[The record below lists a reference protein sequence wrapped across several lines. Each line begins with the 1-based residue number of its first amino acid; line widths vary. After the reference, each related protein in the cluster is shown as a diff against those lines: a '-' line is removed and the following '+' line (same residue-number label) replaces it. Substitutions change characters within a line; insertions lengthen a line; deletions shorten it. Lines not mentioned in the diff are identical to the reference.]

1 MKKSQWYKT
10 GEIIAVGEEVL
21 AGDTVN
27 TNAAFISQELSKVGV
42 FVRYSSVVG
51 DDEKDIQF
59 ALQQAI
65 ERSEVIVFS
74 GGLGPTKDDL
84 TKEAVAHFF
93 HSPFFEDAQ
102 SLVNIQEI
110 FMKRNLPF
118 TENNMKQAMI
128 PKNGQALF
136 NKNGTAPGIYIEDK
150 EHELC
155 PQIFLLPGP
164 PRELQ
169 PMFYDEVIPRLRLKQ
184 KHQIYSKTLKL
195 IGIGESLAAS
205 QIDDL
210 LVYEDHC
217 IVATYAKTGEVHIK
231 ITVIDETIES
241 CQRQVQLIESKIN
254 QILGPYIYSNEDFD
268 LPEVIIKEMIRQ
280 NKKLVTAESCTGG
293 MLSSELI
300 QVSGASHVFMEGFI
314 TYSNDSKSRYLGVDP
329 QLILEKGAVSEEV
342 AYAMVQ
348 GLKDTCPEADY
359 AISITGIAGPEG
371 GSALKP
377 VGLVYIGL
385 LTDNG
390 IEIFENQFHG
400 NRMKIREASVKFALT
415 QLYKKLYLK

>member
-51 DDEKDIQF
+51 DDEKDIQL
-59 ALQQAI
+59 ALQQAV

-84 TKEAVAHFF
+84 TKEAVARFF
-93 HSPFFEDAQ
+93 HSPFVEDDK
-102 SLVNIQEI
+102 SLANIQDI
-110 FMKRNLPF
+110 FLKRNLTF
-118 TENNMKQAMI
+118 TENNVKQAMI

-136 NKNGTAPGIYIEDK
+136 NKNGTAPGIYIEDR

-169 PMFYDEVIPRLRLKQ
+169 PMFYEEVIPSLQHNQ

-205 QIDDL
+205 KIDDL

-231 ITVIDETIES
+231 ITVIDEI
-241 CQRQVQLIESKIN
+241 
-254 QILGPYIYSNEDFD
+254 
-268 LPEVIIKEMIRQ
+268 
-280 NKKLVTAESCTGG
+280 
-293 MLSSELI
+293 
-300 QVSGASHVFMEGFI
+300 ME
-314 TYSNDSKSRYLGVDP
+314 N
-329 QLILEKGAVSEEV
+329 
-342 AYAMVQ
+342 
-348 GLKDTCPEADY
+348 
-359 AISITGIAGPEG
+359 
-371 GSALKP
+371 
-377 VGLVYIGL
+377 
-385 LTDNG
+385 
-390 IEIFENQFHG
+390 
-400 NRMKIREASVKFALT
+400 
-415 QLYKKLYLK
+415 

>member
-51 DDEKDIQF
+51 DDEKDIQS
-59 ALQQAI
+59 ALEQAV

-84 TKEAVAHFF
+84 TKEAIAHFF
-93 HSPFFEDAQ
+93 HSPFVEDAE
-102 SLVNIQEI
+102 LLANIQDI
-110 FMKRNLPF
+110 FKKRKLPF
-118 TENNMKQAMI
+118 TENNYKQALI
-128 PKNGQALF
+128 PKIGQALF
-136 NKNGTAPGIYIEDK
+136 NKNGTAPGIYIEDRK
-150 EHELC
+150 DELC

-169 PMFYDEVIPRLRLKQ
+169 PMIYEAVIPLLRQKQ

-210 LVYEDHC
+210 LIYEENC

-231 ITVIDETIES
+231 ITVIDEILEN
-241 CQRQVQLIESKIN
+241 CRQQVHLIESKIN
-254 QILGPYIYSNEDFD
+254 QILGSYIYSNENLD
-268 LPEVIIKEMIRQ
+268 LSEVLVKEMIRQ

-300 QVSGASHVFMEGFI
+300 QVPGASQVFMEGFI
-314 TYSNDSKSRYLGVDP
+314 TYSNESKSRYLGVDP
-329 QLILEKGAVSEEV
+329 QLIREKGAVSEEV

-348 GLKDTCPEADY
+348 GLKHTCPEADY

-385 LTDNG
+385 LSDKG
-390 IEIFENQFHG
+390 IEVFENHFNG
-400 NRMKIREASVKFALT
+400 NRMKIRESSVKFALT
-415 QLYKKLYLK
+415 QLYKKLHLN